1 MLSACSNT
9 LVYKNINWLIQ
20 WYVDDYIAFTAQQ
33 EVIFDQKLTAWLDW
47 HKKEELPRYLR
58 DINEFTDHIDK
69 QKMDFTKLTIHQK
82 AMEQHWQRIK
92 TKVTPDLVEMAPTL
106 SQQQI
111 TQLFEKLDEKNQQTY
126 DDIKQIQAL
135 TPEQQ
140 EREAIARYQDNM
152 EGWIGK
158 LSPEQEQLAANLY
171 YEFKPNDILWLQY
184 RQRYQSALKTL
195 LEQAD
200 TNPQFKEDL
209 FQLLMHPEPFRGQQL
224 NQSNAE
230 NSATFKQFLLALD
243 NTLSDEQ
250 RKTLIEEIQTFA
262 KDAETLIR

>member
-1 MLSACSNT
+1 M
-9 LVYKNINWLIQ
+9 
-20 WYVDDYIAFTAQQ
+20 
-33 EVIFDQKLTAWLDW
+33 
-47 HKKEELPRYLR
+47 
-58 DINEFTDHIDK
+58 
-69 QKMDFTKLTIHQK
+69 
-82 AMEQHWQRIK
+82 
-92 TKVTPDLVEMAPTL
+92 
-106 SQQQI
+106 
-111 TQLFEKLDEKNQQTY
+111 
-126 DDIKQIQAL
+126 
-135 TPEQQ
+135 
-140 EREAIARYQDNM
+140 
-152 EGWIGK
+152 
-158 LSPEQEQLAANLY
+158 
-171 YEFKPNDILWLQY
+171 WLQY

-209 FQLLMHPEPFRGQQL
+209 FQLLMHPETFRGKQL